1 MTATNSS
8 NITAFESNA
17 EEAEAAASSMDFLEK
32 DDEMMV
38 LPPSLENVTGSIPPI
53 LAAANATANHHQEY
67 RVSLNIT
74 EFRKDPMYSI
84 NFNWFR
90 FIAIG
95 VVPFLLLVYFNT
107 QIYLGIVFQLL
118 LESWGTTFLP
128 D

>member
-1 MTATNSS
+1 MTTTNS
-8 NITAFESNA
+8 NITAFESNG

-53 LAAANATANHHQEY
+53 LAAANITAANHHQEY

-107 QIYLGIVFQLL
+107 QIYLGIVF
-118 LESWGTTFLP
+118 
-128 D
+128 